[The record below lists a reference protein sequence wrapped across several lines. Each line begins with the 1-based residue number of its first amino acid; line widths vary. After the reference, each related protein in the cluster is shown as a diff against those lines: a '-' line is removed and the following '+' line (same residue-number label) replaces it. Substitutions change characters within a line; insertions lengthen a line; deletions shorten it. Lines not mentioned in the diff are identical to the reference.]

1 MNAHLTT
8 TPRQLKSRYPYMFDG
23 ENMGIAI
30 ARGWMPLFEQLCKD
44 IDDLLG
50 DDKQGFQFIQCKE
63 KYGSARFYWSMEGNT
78 PAIRIDCVPGG
89 GLVTSLCRAR
99 REDDD
104 SGLSGAS
111 GEQGVSV
118 GRRIEDLVDAATART
133 QEICIL
139 CGDAASL
146 DRQSGHVLTLCPRH
160 SQQRQQKS
168 MPSIWFNEEE
178 K

>member
-8 TPRQLKSRYPYMFDG
+8 TPRQLKSRYPYMFNG
-23 ENMGIAI
+23 QNIGISI

-44 IDDLLG
+44 IDELLG
-50 DDKQGFQFIQCKE
+50 DDKQGFHFIQCKE

-78 PAIRIDCVPGG
+78 PAIRIDCVSGG
-89 GLVTSLCRAR
+89 GVVTSLCRAR
-99 REDDD
+99 QEDGE
-104 SGLSGAS
+104 SGQSGAS
-111 GEQGVSV
+111 EGKGASV
-118 GRRIEDLVDAATART
+118 GRQIEALVDAATAQT

-146 DRQSGHVLTLCPRH
+146 DRQGGHVLMLCPRH
-160 SQQRQQKS
+160 SRQRQHKL